1 MLEWSGCLD
10 AVTPDDPYVRIP
22 LQLTVTREVMLLEDE
37 SYSVTRIVEWH
48 ELSGKRLWSD

>member
-37 SYSVTRIVEWH
+37 SYSVTRIMEWH